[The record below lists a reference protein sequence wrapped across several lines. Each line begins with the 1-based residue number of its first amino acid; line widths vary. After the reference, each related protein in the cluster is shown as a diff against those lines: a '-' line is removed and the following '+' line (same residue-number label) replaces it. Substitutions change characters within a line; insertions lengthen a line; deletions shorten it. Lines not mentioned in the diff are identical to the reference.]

1 MCGRVCVDLVEEQ
14 FQGAGD
20 VGLRSPAIRLPGPAG
35 PHGGRGSHRG
45 MCLTGPTC
53 KALDRCQHLAP
64 KPTSVVTRL
73 ASLGVYVRAQGKRS
87 DVRTDH
93 WHTACV
99 TTRLYRFMTTR
110 SIMEVRG
117 YNGQVEFD
125 GNSLTITRK
134 GLGRIT
140 VGKGQIRIPIS
151 SVTAVRWKPAG
162 PLVNGYI
169 HFTMMGSNDRRST
182 FSNQTKN
189 VGHDEN
195 SVIFLRSQMPDF
207 EKLRTAVEA
216 SITQNAQP
224 QARPHA

>member
-1 MCGRVCVDLVEEQ
+1 
-14 FQGAGD
+14 
-20 VGLRSPAIRLPGPAG
+20 
-35 PHGGRGSHRG
+35 
-45 MCLTGPTC
+45 
-53 KALDRCQHLAP
+53 
-64 KPTSVVTRL
+64 
-73 ASLGVYVRAQGKRS
+73 
-87 DVRTDH
+87 
-93 WHTACV
+93 
-99 TTRLYRFMTTR
+99 
-110 SIMEVRG
+110 MEVKG
-117 YNGQVEFD
+117 YNGQVIFD

-182 FSNQTKN
+182 FGRQTMN

-207 EKLRTAVEA
+207 EKLRTAVETAIAQNAKPQGRQHTA
-216 SITQNAQP
+216 SIPEQIAQLAALRD
-224 QARPHA
+224 QSILTDEEFAAKKSSLLSQI